1 MAGIVS
7 SNHWICIASVG
18 FPQGVSLH
26 PLLHLLTKVA
36 SYGTFVFNGLV
47 KPPIFPP
54 PPSVHLP
61 HEPELEETGE
71 VPAAGAQGRSGYDVI
86 PEEENP

>member
-1 MAGIVS
+1 M
-7 SNHWICIASVG
+7 
-18 FPQGVSLH
+18 
-26 PLLHLLTKVA
+26 LHLLTKVA

-47 KPPIFPP
+47 KPLIFPP